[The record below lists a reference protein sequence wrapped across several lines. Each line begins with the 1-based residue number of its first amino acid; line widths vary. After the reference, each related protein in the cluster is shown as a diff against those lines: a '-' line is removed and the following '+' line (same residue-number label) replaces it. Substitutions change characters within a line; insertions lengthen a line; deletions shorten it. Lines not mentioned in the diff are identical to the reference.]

1 MDKFSVA
8 KCNATPVVYHSKDKS
23 WHEKEISSN
32 LGYLPH
38 PSTAIFVGRPNSGKT
53 SIILNCLAQHWLVPG
68 IKAFEKVILIHK
80 LSDIGSP
87 EYADVGE
94 ILETLH
100 DVPTSIQ
107 ELFDVEDLDIESIPK
122 TAIII
127 EDINIKALKR
137 SQKDFI
143 NRLFG
148 CYSTHCNISV
158 YLAAQ
163 EPISIPVDIRRQT
176 KYVAIWRYPCSETM
190 NLLSSRFDIKGK
202 DLKALFE
209 SICPNPHDCIMLA
222 YESPIRMRKN
232 LFTAITEKP
241 T

>member
-1 MDKFSVA
+1 MDKFNVA
-8 KCNATPVVYHSKDKS
+8 KTSATPVVYHSRDKA
-23 WHEKEISSN
+23 WHEKENLSN
-32 LGYLPH
+32 LAYLSH

-53 SIILNCLAQHWLVPG
+53 SIILNCLAQHWLIPG
-68 IKAFEKVILIHK
+68 VKPFEKVILIHK
-80 LSDIGSP
+80 LSDVGSS
-87 EYADVGE
+87 EYNDIGE

-107 ELFDVEDLDIESIPK
+107 ELFDVEELDIESIPK
-122 TAIII
+122 TAIVI

-137 SQKDFI
+137 QQKDFI

-163 EPISIPVDIRRQT
+163 CPISIPVDIRRQT
-176 KYVAIWRYPCSETM
+176 KYVCMWKYPCSETM

-209 SICPNPHDCIMLA
+209 TICSSPHDCIMLA
-222 YESPIRMRKN
+222 YESSIRMRKN
-232 LFTAITEKP
+232 LFTAITEKA